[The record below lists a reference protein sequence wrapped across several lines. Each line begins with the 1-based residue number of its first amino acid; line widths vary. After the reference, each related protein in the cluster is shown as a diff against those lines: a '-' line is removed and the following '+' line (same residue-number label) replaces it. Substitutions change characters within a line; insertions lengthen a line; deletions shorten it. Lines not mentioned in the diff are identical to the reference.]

1 MMDAEMR
8 RVKFAACLF
17 GIRAVNARVALVRYS
32 SFIVHHFAF
41 KKKC

>member
-8 RVKFAACLF
+8 SEKVAACLF
-17 GIRAVNARVALVRYS
+17 GIRAVNERVALVRYS

-41 KKKC
+41 NKQC